1 MNQVFQF
8 LKITSLFRCQNVF
21 GYVEALEDM
30 GLEIDF
36 DSTLAMYE
44 EFYVKTVDE
53 TVKLGWYEHTELEDK
68 TADTPS

>member
-1 MNQVFQF
+1 
-8 LKITSLFRCQNVF
+8 
-21 GYVEALEDM
+21 M